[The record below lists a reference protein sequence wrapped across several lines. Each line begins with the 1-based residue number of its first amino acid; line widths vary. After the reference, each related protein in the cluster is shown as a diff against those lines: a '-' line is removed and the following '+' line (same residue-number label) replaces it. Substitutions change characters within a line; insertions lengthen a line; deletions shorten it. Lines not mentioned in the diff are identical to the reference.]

1 MLKQG
6 RASRRPTNRAG
17 TVIIDGKEHTVLLR
31 DLSET
36 GARLRLA
43 GSGTLPDRFK
53 LVAPLEK
60 VNAECVVVW
69 RRGVDCG
76 VRFE

>member
-1 MLKQG
+1 MVKQG
-6 RASRRPTNRAG
+6 RAARRPTNRAG
-17 TVIIDGKEHTVLLR
+17 TVTIDGKEHAVLLR
-31 DLSET
+31 DLSAT

-43 GSGTLPDRFK
+43 AAGALPDRFR